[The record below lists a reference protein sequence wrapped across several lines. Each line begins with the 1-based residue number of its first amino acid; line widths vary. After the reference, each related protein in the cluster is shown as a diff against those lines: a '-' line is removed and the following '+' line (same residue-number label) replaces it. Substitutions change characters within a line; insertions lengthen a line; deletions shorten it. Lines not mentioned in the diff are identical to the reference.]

1 MAVNCELKIG
11 NEIIKRIGN
20 NCKTKIFK
28 FVGIHLDEFTN
39 WSYQINHVHAKLA
52 SANYAISS
60 TKNFLPRKI
69 RLTLY
74 NSLFRSHMEFGILA
88 WGGLSSNKLKKII
101 NTQKKCIRNV
111 AGKGYR
117 SHTDPIYSSLGALKF
132 TDLFQYHC
140 STFMHAYHNNK
151 LPESFKNVFTPLAQP
166 NRTNSYK
173 LENLK
178 KDYLSHHP
186 TYLLPK
192 TWNSNCQSL
201 KDTVNFT
208 SFKNNLKEL
217 ILATY
222 QPVVKCNSQSC
233 PDCRK

>member
-1 MAVNCELKIG
+1 MVAEKNSPAEGSGLSL
-11 NEIIKRIGN
+11 R
-20 NCKTKIFK
+20 
-28 FVGIHLDEFTN
+28 
-39 WSYQINHVHAKLA
+39 QA
-52 SANYAISS
+52 S

-111 AGKGYR
+111 ACKGYR

-178 KDYLSHHP
+178 KTTYPITQLTCYPKPGIP
-186 TYLLPK
+186 TAK
-192 TWNSNCQSL
+192 
-201 KDTVNFT
+201 
-208 SFKNNLKEL
+208 
-217 ILATY
+217 A
-222 QPVVKCNSQSC
+222 
-233 PDCRK
+233 